1 MRREEIEKILNELL
15 PRMLSEHP
23 ETRVAVERI
32 LYEKALPREEAEA
45 RFERLLEEIKRLR
58 EDFQELKRESDR
70 RWEEL
75 TGENARLWQEFQK
88 LKKESDQRWE
98 EMNRRW
104 EELKKE
110 SDQRWEE
117 MNRRWEELK
126 RESDQR
132 WEEMLKEV
140 RRVDRRIDR
149 TIGALGA
156 RWGLY
161 SEHAFREALAEI
173 LSEFGGFQVSRYLAY
188 DETGQV
194 FGHPDQ
200 VEIDLLIKDGK
211 VWVAE
216 LKSSVSKAEV
226 YAFERKVRFYEEK
239 EGQKVERRLIISP
252 MVDPEARK
260 VAEKLGIQ
268 IFAQPEDLEE
278 VQVF

>member
-88 LKKESDQRWE
+88 LKR
-98 EMNRRW
+98 
-104 EELKKE
+104 E

>member
-104 EELKKE
+104 EELKRE

>member
-1 MRREEIEKILNELL
+1 
-15 PRMLSEHP
+15 
-23 ETRVAVERI
+23 
-32 LYEKALPREEAEA
+32 
-45 RFERLLEEIKRLR
+45 
-58 EDFQELKRESDR
+58 LKR
-70 RWEEL
+70 
-75 TGENARLWQEFQK
+75 
-88 LKKESDQRWE
+88 
-98 EMNRRW
+98 
-104 EELKKE
+104 E